1 MLPFAQVRQA
11 QGYQHIRT
19 VCTDEDW
26 EVVQNLY
33 DFTQDAMK
41 LAATGRVEDL
51 AAWTSADYNIKY
63 LKLVQ
68 TTRPMVRRTMGM
80 VDLSKVQLGGQP
92 LPAVA
97 STPARKRRSGGKSS
111 HKYTAAVL
119 PPDDVL

>member
-1 MLPFAQVRQA
+1 M
-11 QGYQHIRT
+11 
-19 VCTDEDW
+19 
-26 EVVQNLY
+26 VQNLY

-68 TTRPMVRRTMGM
+68 TSRPLVRRTMGM

-97 STPARKRRSGGKSS
+97 PTPARKRRSGGESL
-111 HKYTAAVL
+111 HKEYIAVG
-119 PPDDVL
+119 P